1 MGNFVLKNVALPM
14 CVDGKQ
20 TEHETKEKLT
30 PYVHGHELGEAPKF
44 RAREPQAHVT
54 GTGRVSARSIET
66 VIMHLY
72 EPHHNSPA

>member
-30 PYVHGHELGEAPKF
+30 PFMYMAMSLEELPSFGPDNL
-44 RAREPQAHVT
+44 RHMQLARDECQ
-54 GTGRVSARSIET
+54 RV
-66 VIMHLY
+66 VLKL
-72 EPHHNSPA
+72 